1 MEKVQIPKSYDEV
14 QWDGLKVSTWP
25 PGRRTP
31 TQVMTMTISRPEKAN
46 SFTVEIED
54 AMIQNLE
61 WFDLDDR
68 VKSVVVTGE
77 GRFFCA
83 GADLEI
89 GLHRAEGESRK
100 DHRDG

>member
-1 MEKVQIPKSYDEV
+1 MAGIEGFD
-14 QWDGLKVSTWP
+14 LP
-25 PGRRTP
+25 PRQRTP
-31 TQVMTMTISRPEKAN
+31 TKVMVMTINRPEKAN
-46 SFTVEIED
+46 AFTVEIED

-83 GADLEI
+83 GADLDI
-89 GLHRAEGESRK
+89 GLHRAEGESSK